1 MILGP
6 LSAEKSQSL
15 GTLVFFTP
23 LALCKAILLHYYV
36 AVLAGLLCEFSRRL
50 RDGLLK
56 SNGYRRYR
64 MKKWLAVA
72 VLGIALAGC
81 SSVPDDWSNM
91 TQTEIQSWQA
101 SGFTAEVAQQWKA
114 SGFNSEAAGL
124 WKTAGFNLESATE
137 WSAQKF
143 SAEEAKNWVA
153 TGFELDDA
161 VDYRAR
167 GLSPIH
173 REQAV
178 E

>member
-1 MILGP
+1 MR
-6 LSAEKSQSL
+6 A
-15 GTLVFFTP
+15 
-23 LALCKAILLHYYV
+23 
-36 AVLAGLLCEFSRRL
+36 FSRLSTASLMVLVDTRGN
-50 RDGLLK
+50 D
-56 SNGYRRYR
+56 
-64 MKKWLAVA
+64 MKKLLLVA
-72 VLGIALAGC
+72 VLGFALTGC

-91 TQTEIQSWQA
+91 TQSEIQSWQA
-101 SGFTAEVAQQWKA
+101 SGFTAEVAQQWKV

-143 SAEEAKNWVA
+143 SADEAKNWVA

-178 E
+178 Q